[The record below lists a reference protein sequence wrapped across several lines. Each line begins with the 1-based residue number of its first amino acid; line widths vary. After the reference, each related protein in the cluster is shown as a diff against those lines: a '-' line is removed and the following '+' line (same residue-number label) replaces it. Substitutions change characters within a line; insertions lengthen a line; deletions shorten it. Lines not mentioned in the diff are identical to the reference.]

1 MNLPIPPVAAGL
13 SRRQNAARVLQ
24 VLWHSHSWLRKV
36 ASAKRTRSHRSGG
49 FMPPSSAAISP
60 AAVTKLSSLSSGVK
74 PLLHVLFL
82 VFVMASVARAG
93 TISGTVINRTT
104 DKPEGNVA
112 LDLLSPTQGMTEL
125 ATATSDAQGRFS
137 VTKDSIGMAPVL
149 IRATFHDVSFNTFS
163 PPGRP
168 NVEVE
173 VYDIS
178 KDPKSISVPSHIVI
192 FQPQEG
198 KLLGAEEYT
207 VDNNAQPPAAY
218 FRTDGNFDFA
228 IPADAALGQVST
240 TTSMGMAVNQ
250 ASIDKGKGRY
260 SIAYA
265 FRPGQTNV
273 RLSYDLPYAS
283 NAATVKLPTSYSTAK
298 LLVVVPPGVT
308 VTGDGLNSAGEEQG
322 MMVYTHDPLAAKSVL
337 TVNLSGVSTAP
348 PAGTDQGQGGA
359 QEGNSRQDQGPE
371 VIAAPSRLDDFK
383 WYLFAGLA
391 ALFAMGALM
400 LSRKQVIVASGPED
414 ENVPTPAK
422 LAKSTSQSKSK
433 KTSPAAAAPSTT
445 APVNSSAAQQVANH
459 VTANMES
466 LKEQIF
472 RLELRRQAGTISEE
486 DYVREKAKF
495 DQLLRDMVQG

>member
-1 MNLPIPPVAAGL
+1 MNLPIPPAAAGL
-13 SRRQNAARVLQ
+13 FHRPNAARVSRPTTEWRWYSQ
-24 VLWHSHSWLRKV
+24 SWLCAV
-36 ASAKRTRSHRSGG
+36 VTSKRTASHC
-49 FMPPSSAAISP
+49 
-60 AAVTKLSSLSSGVK
+60 SGVK

-82 VFVMASVARAG
+82 VFVMASIANAG
-93 TISGTVINRTT
+93 TLSGTVINRTT
-104 DKPEGNVA
+104 GKPEPNVA

-149 IRATFHDVSFNTFS
+149 IRATFRDVSFNTFS

-168 NVEVE
+168 SVEVE
-173 VYDIS
+173 IYDIS
-178 KDPKSISVPSHIVI
+178 KDPKSISVASHIVI
-192 FQPQEG
+192 FQPQG
-198 KLLGAEEYT
+198 SKLLGAEEYT
-207 VDNNAQPPAAY
+207 VDNNSQPPAAY
-218 FRTDGNFDFA
+218 FRTEGNFDFA
-228 IPADAALGQVST
+228 IPADATLGQVST

-260 SIAYA
+260 SIAFA

-273 RLSYDLPYAS
+273 RLSYDLPYAN
-283 NAATVKLPTSYSTAK
+283 NAATVKLPSSYSSAK

-308 VTGDGLNSAGEEQG
+308 VAGEGLNSAGEEQG
-322 MMVYTHDPLAAKSVL
+322 MMVYTHDPLAAKSIL
-337 TVNLSGVSTAP
+337 TVNLSGVPTAS
-348 PAGTDQGQGGA
+348 PAAADQGQSGA

-391 ALFAMGALM
+391 ALFVMGALM

-414 ENVPTPAK
+414 ENGIQPANSGK
-422 LAKSTSQSKSK
+422 PASRTKSK
-433 KTSPAAAAPSTT
+433 KASPPAAA
-445 APVNSSAAQQVANH
+445 SSAPANSAGAAEHVANH
-459 VTANMES
+459 VATTMES
-466 LKEQIF
+466 LKDQIF

-486 DYVREKAKF
+486 DYAREKAKF